1 MAGAE
6 GTVIACHTNEE
17 FDAQMDEAYEAGKLV
32 IIDFMTT
39 WCPFCQEIAPVY
51 KEYANKYPAAVFLEV
66 DAEELEDVAKKYNI
80 HSFPTFFFIRNGET
94 LESFVGADPEKLEE
108 TINKYY

>member
-1 MAGAE
+1 ML
-6 GTVIACHTNEE
+6 C
-17 FDAQMDEAYEAGKLV
+17 
-32 IIDFMTT
+32 
-39 WCPFCQEIAPVY
+39 
-51 KEYANKYPAAVFLEV
+51 VFPCCSTPTQ
-66 DAEELEDVAKKYNI
+66 DVAKKYNI